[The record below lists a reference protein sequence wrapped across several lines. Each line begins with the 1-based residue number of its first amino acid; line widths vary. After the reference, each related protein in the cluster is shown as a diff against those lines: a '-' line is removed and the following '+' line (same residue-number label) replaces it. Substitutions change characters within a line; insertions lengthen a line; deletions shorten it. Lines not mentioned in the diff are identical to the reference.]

1 MHSKKRSK
9 MAAAFSLPYCPRMCS
24 GDWPLI
30 KRVAKVRHLSVTT
43 VTPKKEFSELYD
55 LKSKEYITDKSI
67 TNKIKITQNQKL
79 LRCRDL
85 GRQWAR
91 SQGTLVYAWDQS
103 YSPQIKGFSIHC
115 ALCQKSSDVVEP
127 TMHDRKMKSWGEKSY
142 FRSPEA
148 NRESSASSPPHL
160 KALRDPPSTEPSFH
174 ILSLP
179 HHESLVQSCKPCLLC
194 WW

>member
-1 MHSKKRSK
+1 

-79 LRCRDL
+79 LRCTRGL

-91 SQGTLVYAWDQS
+91 SQGTWSMPGTSHTHLRLKASASTVHSVRRARMLLSRPCMTARWR
-103 YSPQIKGFSIHC
+103 
-115 ALCQKSSDVVEP
+115 A
-127 TMHDRKMKSWGEKSY
+127 GEKILLLCKSRSKQRKLCLLPTLSKCTQWPAKYRAILSY
-142 FRSPEA
+142 PLP
-148 NRESSASSPPHL
+148 SPPWVIS
-160 KALRDPPSTEPSFH
+160 A
-174 ILSLP
+174 IL
-179 HHESLVQSCKPCLLC
+179 
-194 WW
+194 